1 MKYLEWLEWELELK
15 AHYDFY
21 DCVRARNA
29 YAHKHPDA
37 LVWPVFSEPAVEV
50 ESLSGSAG
58 NPQRAQMAVYSIW
71 CPPVQRRKKRV
82 DQ

>member
-29 YAHKHPDA
+29 DGHKYPDA
-37 LVWPVFSEPAVEV
+37 LVWPVFAEPAVEA
-50 ESLSGSAG
+50 ESPIDSAK
-58 NPQRAQMAVYSIW
+58 NPRRAQIAVYSIW
-71 CPPVQRRKKRV
+71 RPPVRGRKKKKA
-82 DQ
+82 